1 MGAVGPAQNGQA
13 RTQLPTLLGHGSPRA
28 GCLAGRA
35 MAVWVPRHRG
45 PAMGGAGRCG
55 EDAALVGSVPPCPR
69 PCWCQTAQV
78 LWP

>member
-1 MGAVGPAQNGQA
+1 MGTVDPAQNGQA
-13 RTQLPTLLGHGSPRA
+13 RTELPTLLGHGSPRA

-35 MAVWVPRHRG
+35 MAMWVPQHRG
-45 PAMGGAGRCG
+45 PAMG
-55 EDAALVGSVPPCPR
+55 EDAALVGSVTPSAR